1 MEVGRLL
8 LATLILTATC
18 TVAPATQYYVSP
30 TGSDT
35 PAGGTSA
42 EPWKTLQYAADRVG
56 AGDRVTVRAGTY
68 AGFNLT
74 TSGTMNA
81 PIEFIAEPGVLIN
94 QANPVRTQHGINLEN
109 ASWVIIGGF
118 EVTGMQRAGVRS
130 VGVDGDTFASNV
142 TIRNVKSH
150 DNGYWGILTGFVN
163 DLLIENNTTY
173 GSVNEHGIYVSN
185 SGDRPTIRNNMSYN
199 NRANGIHMNGD
210 ASLGGD
216 GIISGA
222 YVSGNTI
229 YNTGVGGGS
238 GINMDGVQ
246 NSRIENNLLYNNHA
260 SGISLYSIDG
270 GGGSSGNIVANNP
283 VLEANNGR
291 WALNIQSGST
301 GNTVRNNILLNDH
314 PTRGAIDISSDSLP
328 GFTSDYNVV
337 ISRFTTNGGNSNLT
351 LSQWQA
357 QTGQDA
363 HSLVSTAAA
372 LFANAAGN
380 DYHLKTGSPALN
392 AGTSS
397 FAPPSDHAGLPRPAG
412 VAFDI
417 GAFEF
422 GALLGD
428 YNRDGMVNSSDY
440 VAWRNTL
447 GANVTRYAGADGDGS
462 GKIDQGDYAKWRAGF
477 GAKSTG
483 AGSAAAIPEPTTLTL
498 LGLAV
503 MLAHTARFISGLCKC
518 LRSELRFDVRV
529 SPGGAQAC
537 SRGR

>member
-1 MEVGRLL
+1 MEVRRLL
-8 LATLILTATC
+8 LATLILTANST
-18 TVAPATQYYVSP
+18 AAAAATQYYVSP

-35 PAGGTSA
+35 PAGGTA
-42 EPWKTLQYAADRVG
+42 TAPWKTLQYAAGRVG

-74 TSGTMNA
+74 TSGNSTA
-81 PIEFIAEPGVLIN
+81 PIEFLAEPGVLVN
-94 QANPVRTQHGINLEN
+94 SGSTARPQHGINLEN
-109 ASWVIIGGF
+109 ASWVIIDGF
-118 EVTGMQRAGVRS
+118 EVSGLGQAGVRS
-130 VGVDGDTFASNV
+130 VGVDGSTFATNV

-163 DLLIENNTTY
+163 DLLIENNITY

-185 SGDRPTIRNNMSYN
+185 SGDRPTIRNNLSYN

-216 GIISGA
+216 GIITGA

-229 YNTGVGGGS
+229 YNNGIGGGS

-270 GGGSSGNIVANNP
+270 GGGSSSNIVANNT

-291 WALNIQSGST
+291 WALNIQQGST

-351 LSQWQA
+351 LAQWQA
-357 QTGQDA
+357 HTGQDT

-372 LFANAAGN
+372 LFANAPGN
-380 DYHLKTGSPALN
+380 DYHLKSGSPALN

-397 FAPPSDHAGLPRPAG
+397 FAPPADNAGLPRPAG
-412 VAFDI
+412 TAIDI

-428 YNRDGMVNSSDY
+428 YNRDGRVNSSDY

-447 GANVTRYAGADGDGS
+447 GTAVTRYAGADGDGS
-462 GKIDQGDYAKWRAGF
+462 GKIDQGDYAKWRSGF
-477 GAKSTG
+477 GAASTG
-483 AGSAAAIPEPTTLTL
+483 AGSAAAIPEPSTLTL
-498 LGLAV
+498 LCFAL
-503 MLAHTARFISGLCKC
+503 MLARTARFVSGGNQK
-518 LRSELRFDVRV
+518 
-529 SPGGAQAC
+529 
-537 SRGR
+537 